1 MANGEAGNNSRKK
14 VLILGLVLVFAACAA
29 GYYLWTKDSIST
41 DDAFVDG
48 HIFSLTPRV
57 AGYVTDVRVVDN
69 QLVKKDA
76 LLLTLDPV
84 EYEVAVAEAKANL
97 AEAEATLLSME
108 LGVPL
113 ELAQTAK
120 RVLGAE
126 AELQGLRKRLEMK
139 QKEEEAAAQEL
150 KRSKSEDDK
159 AALDLRRMS
168 ELIKSRAISQ
178 SRLDEVQTARETA
191 EARFGSAQARLEAV
205 TKDRA
210 SLLSDVSRLQANIE
224 LAATGEDQARI
235 RERQVEAQRAR
246 VALAEE
252 RVKQADLNL
261 GYTSIVSPAEGYVT
275 RKRVESGMM
284 VSKGQPL
291 LAVVPLDPGEL
302 WITMNCKETQ
312 LTKVR
317 PGQRATISVDTYPG
331 MVLNGKV
338 ESIMAGTGAV
348 FSMFPPENASGN
360 FVKVVQRIPVKIVP
374 DRTENNSVP
383 ALRIGMSV
391 IPTIYT
397 K

>member
-246 VALAEE
+246 RRPCRGTSETGRPELGLHLDCVAGR
-252 RVKQADLNL
+252 RVR
-261 GYTSIVSPAEGYVT
+261 YTQEG
-275 RKRVESGMM
+275 RVRHDG
-284 VSKGQPL
+284 L
-291 LAVVPLDPGEL
+291 
-302 WITMNCKETQ
+302 
-312 LTKVR
+312 
-317 PGQRATISVDTYPG
+317 QRATLTGRSPAGPRRTMDYDELQRDPTYQGPARAEG
-331 MVLNGKV
+331 DHLCRHLSGDGLERQGRIHNGRDRCGVLHVSSGK
-338 ESIMAGTGAV
+338 
-348 FSMFPPENASGN
+348 
-360 FVKVVQRIPVKIVP
+360 RI
-374 DRTENNSVP
+374 R
-383 ALRIGMSV
+383 
-391 IPTIYT
+391 
-397 K
+397 